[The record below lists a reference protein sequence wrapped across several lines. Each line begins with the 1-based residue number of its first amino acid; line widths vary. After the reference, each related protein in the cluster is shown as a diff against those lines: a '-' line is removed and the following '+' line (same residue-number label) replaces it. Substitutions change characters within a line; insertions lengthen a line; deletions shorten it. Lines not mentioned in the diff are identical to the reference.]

1 MKIRILFFAE
11 AKRAVGLEEAD
22 LDFNGVNI
30 SDLKEVLKEQFP
42 SINDILE
49 SSAFAVNKEYAGPIT
64 LLKDGDT
71 VAVIPPVEGG

>member
-11 AKRAVGLEEAD
+11 AKRAVGLAETD
-22 LDFNGVNI
+22 LDVDGVNI
-30 SDLKEVLKEQFP
+30 SDLKEILKERFP

-49 SSAFAVNKEYAGPIT
+49 RSVFAVNKEYVQSQT

-71 VAVIPPVEGG
+71 IAVIPPVEGG